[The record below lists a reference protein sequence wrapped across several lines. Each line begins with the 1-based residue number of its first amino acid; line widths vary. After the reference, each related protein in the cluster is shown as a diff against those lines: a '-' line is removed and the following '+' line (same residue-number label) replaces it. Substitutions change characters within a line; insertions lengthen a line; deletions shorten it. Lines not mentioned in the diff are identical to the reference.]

1 MDAANRQA
9 ASGTHS
15 LGGSPQAT
23 FANYGR
29 QGFDK
34 VLLRL
39 ATGRASVMKPA
50 ETAKGHGPLRCVVYN
65 HWMNQAGA
73 GFVHVFEPLQ
83 SAVPFADEDAFIALV
98 AVYGDY
104 SQKDVAA
111 SDIPFDYWPPR
122 VAWLQL

>member
-1 MDAANRQA
+1 RDVANRQT
-9 ASGTHS
+9 ASGARS

-23 FANYGR
+23 FANDGR

-34 VLLRL
+34 VFLRL
-39 ATGRASVMKPA
+39 AAGRATVMKPA
-50 ETAKGHGPLRCVVYN
+50 EAAKGHGPLRSVVYN
-65 HWMNQAGA
+65 HRMNQAGA

-98 AVYGDY
+98 AVYRDH

-111 SDIPFDYWPPR
+111 SDVPFDHWPPR
-122 VAWLQL
+122 VA